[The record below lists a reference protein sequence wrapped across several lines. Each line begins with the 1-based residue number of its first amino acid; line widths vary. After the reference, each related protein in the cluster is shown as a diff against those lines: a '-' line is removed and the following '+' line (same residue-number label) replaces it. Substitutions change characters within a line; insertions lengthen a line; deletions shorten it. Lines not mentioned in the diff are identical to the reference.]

1 MHRVALATKA
11 SISKICHNLP
21 SCFPCH
27 RACVMGIS
35 LVHFILEMLI
45 YFYLVFQMYG
55 VYWQKVRNVPA
66 IQGT

>member
-1 MHRVALATKA
+1 MHRVVLATKA
-11 SISKICHNLP
+11 SISEICQNLP
-21 SCFPCH
+21 NRLPCH

-35 LVHFILEMLI
+35 LVCFILEMLI

-66 IQGT
+66 ILGT